1 MTRDLAGMGEGTAEG
16 RTAGSHAD
24 CGGWKTGCEKGTVV
38 MRPEIDYEAVFRA
51 GQAPSML
58 LTADFVVIAANDACL
73 KLAGR
78 SAGDMLGRNLF
89 DVFPPNPAGP
99 QDAEQQGA
107 RILRISLEHVLT
119 TCRRDFMPLQRYDIE
134 APGRPGVFEER
145 YWSTVNTPVLGP
157 HGEVRWIVL
166 SSEEVTDFVRAL
178 RRTGAAGE
186 QDSLALQLQTLN
198 DQLRRAHREQR
209 ETTSALREAI
219 ERQRRLVNDASHDL
233 RNPITGLLTEL
244 EVALSEPGIDLQR
257 ILRKLLRD
265 AERLNDIVA
274 DLLDLARLDSET
286 HEGEHLIALVEF
298 VSEELDRRTPCAA
311 VLTRLDPDV
320 HVRASAIRL
329 ARLLGNLLTN
339 AERHTHTTIE
349 VVVAAD
355 PPDAVLEV
363 IDDGPGIP
371 PEDRERVFERRYRRE
386 EARALDPGGS
396 GLGLSIAREIAQE
409 HGGRLYAAEHHC
421 GARFV
426 LRLPLATERCP

>member
-1 MTRDLAGMGEGTAEG
+1 MRE
-16 RTAGSHAD
+16 
-24 CGGWKTGCEKGTVV
+24 GTVV
-38 MRPEIDYEAVFRA
+38 MRSEIDYEAVFRA

-58 LTADFVVIAANDACL
+58 LTADFDVLAVNDACL
-73 KLAGR
+73 RLAGR

-107 RILRISLEHVLT
+107 RILRASLEQVLT
-119 TCRRDFMPLQRYDIE
+119 TRRRDFMPLQRYDIE
-134 APGRPGVFEER
+134 SAGRPGVFEER

-157 HGEVRWIVL
+157 HGDVRWIVL

-178 RRTGAAGE
+178 RCSGAACE

-209 ETTSALREAI
+209 ETTSALSEAI
-219 ERQRRLVNDASHDL
+219 ERQRRLVHDASHDL

-286 HEGEHLIALVEF
+286 HEGEHLIDLAEF
-298 VSEELDRRTPCAA
+298 VSEELDRRSPSAA
-311 VLTRLDPDV
+311 VLSRLDPHV
-320 HVRASAIRL
+320 CVRASVIRL

-349 VVVAAD
+349 VVVTAD

-363 IDDGPGIP
+363 LDDGPGIP
-371 PEDRERVFERRYRRE
+371 PEDRERVFERGYRRE
-386 EARALDPGGS
+386 EARVRDPGGS

-409 HGGRLYAAEHHC
+409 HGGRLYAAEHHG
-421 GARFV
+421 GARLV
-426 LRLPLATERCP
+426 LRLPLVTEQCP

>member
-1 MTRDLAGMGEGTAEG
+1 MVTR
-16 RTAGSHAD
+16 S
-24 CGGWKTGCEKGTVV
+24 
-38 MRPEIDYEAVFRA
+38 EIDYEAVFRA
-51 GQAPSML
+51 SQAPSML
-58 LTADFVVIAANDACL
+58 LTADFVVLAVNDACL
-73 KLAGR
+73 ELAGR
-78 SAGDMLGRNLF
+78 SPQDVLGRNLF
-89 DVFPPNPAGP
+89 DVFPPNPVAP

-107 RILRISLEHVLT
+107 RMLRNSLEQVVT
-119 TCRRDFMPLQRYDIE
+119 TRRRDFMPLQRYDIE

-178 RRTGAAGE
+178 RRSGAGGE

-219 ERQRRLVNDASHDL
+219 ERQRRLVSDASHDL

-274 DLLDLARLDSET
+274 DLLDLARLDSEA
-286 HEGEHLIALVEF
+286 HEDEQLIDLAEF
-298 VSEELDRRTPCAA
+298 VSEELDRRTPRTA
-311 VLTRLDPDV
+311 VLTRLDPQV
-320 HVRASAIRL
+320 YVRASAIRL
-329 ARLLGNLLTN
+329 ARLLGNLMTN
-339 AERHTHTTIE
+339 AERHTHTKIE
-349 VVVAAD
+349 VVVTAD

-363 IDDGPGIP
+363 LDDGPGIP

-386 EARALDPGGS
+386 EARVRDPGGS

-409 HGGRLYAAEHHC
+409 HGGRLYVAEHHS
-421 GARFV
+421 GARLV
-426 LRLPLATERCP
+426 LRLPLAGERCCGEDAAERRP

>member
-1 MTRDLAGMGEGTAEG
+1 
-16 RTAGSHAD
+16 
-24 CGGWKTGCEKGTVV
+24 
-38 MRPEIDYEAVFRA
+38 MRPQIDYEAVFRVS
-51 GQAPSML
+51 QAPSLL
-58 LTADFVVIAANDACL
+58 LTADFVVLAANDACL

-78 SAGDMLGRNLF
+78 SPQDLVGRNLF
-89 DVFPPNPAGP
+89 DVFPPNPAAP
-99 QDAEQQGA
+99 QDTEHQGA
-107 RILRISLEHVLT
+107 RMLRTSLEQVLT
-119 TCRRDFMPLQRYDIE
+119 TRRPDFMPLQRYDIE
-134 APGRPGVFEER
+134 AAGRPGVFEER

-157 HGEVRWIVL
+157 HGEVRWIIL

-178 RRTGAAGE
+178 QCAGAGGE
-186 QDSLALQLQTLN
+186 QNSLALQLQTLN

-219 ERQRRLVNDASHDL
+219 ERQRRLVYDASHDL

-244 EVALSEPGIDLQR
+244 EVALSEPDIDLQR

-274 DLLDLARLDSET
+274 DLLGLARLDSET
-286 HEGEHLIALVEF
+286 HEGEHVIDLTEF
-298 VSEELDRRTPCAA
+298 VGEELDRRTPRAA
-311 VLTRLDPDV
+311 VLTRLDPHV
-320 HVRASAIRL
+320 CVRASTIRL

-339 AERHTHTTIE
+339 AERYTTTKIE
-349 VVVAAD
+349 VVVTAD

-363 IDDGPGIP
+363 LDDGPGIP

-386 EARALDPGGS
+386 EARARDPGGS

-409 HGGRLYAAEHHC
+409 HGGRLYAAEHHG